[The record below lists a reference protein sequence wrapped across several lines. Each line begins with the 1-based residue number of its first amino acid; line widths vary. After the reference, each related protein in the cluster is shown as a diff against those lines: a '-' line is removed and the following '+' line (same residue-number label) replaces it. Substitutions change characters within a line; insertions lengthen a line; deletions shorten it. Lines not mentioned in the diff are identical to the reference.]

1 MCYSAQALH
10 DYKKFKREFDAA
22 IGIKEY
28 IRIFWD
34 QKTKGS
40 PYKFPKAM
48 LDAFAG
54 ATSGDEGKIHEW
66 IEEWKAEQAT
76 AIEQELFAQKKR
88 LADAERTLQTKVTKK
103 AQNDQR
109 IATDKISKAKLK
121 LSDLR
126 HTEPLDR
133 DSRFFPGNYGTVMVS
148 EDGKRVVYPMRY
160 LCRPAGKPANYDVRY
175 PGTYNARRD
184 SLGNYWKDLF
194 GYTHGLM
201 IVDTFYE
208 NVEGEDGANK
218 VLQFRPKNG
227 EPMYVACLWSRWT
240 DPKGEEPDLLSFAA
254 ITDEPEPEVAAAG
267 HDRTIINIKPEHI
280 DAWLNPDPKNM
291 DTLYAIF
298 DDKRHPYYE
307 LVKEAA

>member
-34 QKTKGS
+34 RKTKGS

-54 ATSGDEGKIHEW
+54 ATSGDEGKIHGW

-126 HTEPLDR
+126 RTEPLDR

-148 EDGKRVVYPMRY
+148 EGGKRVVYPMRY
-160 LCRPAGKPANYDVRY
+160 LCRPAGKPANYDARY

-208 NVEGEDGANK
+208 NVEGEVGTNK
-218 VLQFRPKNG
+218 VLQFRPKDG

-240 DPKGEEPDLLSFAA
+240 DPKGEETDLLSFAA

-280 DAWLNPDPKNM
+280 DAWLNPDPKNLEA
-291 DTLYAIF
+291 LYAIF
-298 DDKRHPYYE
+298 DDKQHPYYE
-307 LVKEAA
+307 HRIAA